1 MEVFLDWLRAN
12 PDVFGF
18 SVATLIFFIT
28 IILVSS
34 KLINFAVTI
43 LLLIFSLV
51 AGFMITNQDNFADLF
66 KSTPPVEQSE

>member
-18 SVATLIFFIT
+18 GVATLIFFIT